1 MEIVQNYR
9 QYIKE
14 IILFTEKLE
23 RNLGNRGPDNQII
36 SDIFTLLSITMY
48 GFDLQIFIPDI
59 QLFTL
64 INAFF
69 V

>member
-1 MEIVQNYR
+1 M
-9 QYIKE
+9 
-14 IILFTEKLE
+14 ILFTEKLE